1 MHETESPSWSTRSTE
16 MGSELEAGSEDVTD
30 EVDSILAFGEEAD
43 EIQSDSHSGG
53 EAEKG

>member
-1 MHETESPSWSTRSTE
+1 